1 MKDIVKLGLIL
12 MLVCAVAAFSLAY
25 TNDVTSKVIAE
36 NERLAKLAE
45 IEKVF
50 PNAANSED
58 KTVEGIVGTLVY
70 NEAGELMGVMAQG
83 ESKEGYSGSILF
95 DLAVNAEGEIVAL
108 TNIRHSE
115 TPGLG
120 AKITEEGFRNQFK
133 GKTAADAFTV
143 GQDIDVISGAT
154 VSSRAMASGVKNS
167 LENIVTRFLGGE

>member
-1 MKDIVKLGLIL
+1 MKDILKLGLIL
-12 MLVCAVAAFSLAY
+12 MLFCAIAAFSLAY

-58 KTVEGIVGTLVY
+58 KTVEGNVGTLVY
-70 NEAGELMGVMAQG
+70 NEAGELVGVMAQG
-83 ESKEGYSGSILF
+83 ESNGYGGTILF
-95 DLAVNAEGEIVAL
+95 DLAVNGEGEIVAL

-120 AKITEEGFRNQFK
+120 AKITEEGFRNQFT
-133 GKTAADAFTV
+133 GKTEADAFAV
-143 GQDIDVISGAT
+143 GQDIDAISGAT
-154 VSSRAMASGVKNS
+154 VSSKAMASGVKDS
-167 LENIVTRFLGGE
+167 LKNIVTRFLGGE